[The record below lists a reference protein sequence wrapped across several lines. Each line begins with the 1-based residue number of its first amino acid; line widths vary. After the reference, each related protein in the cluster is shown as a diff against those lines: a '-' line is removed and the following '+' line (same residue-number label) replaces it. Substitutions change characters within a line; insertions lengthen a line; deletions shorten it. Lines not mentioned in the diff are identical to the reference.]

1 MSNQTFVDK
10 WNDIWTVS
18 MDICGIGHITARVLN
33 NGNAEVLLK
42 LDAVWDGLNTDRPE
56 NAESRI
62 WTESIIEFVDADK
75 FLWCSYTS
83 KEGSPGVRDTPYDMF
98 YDGETRVT
106 PLANGLS
113 IRNSRGT
120 TILPLVGPEPV
131 VPDIQLPLYAC
142 TRKPDKSGNWPLQSL
157 SFFRNEQGRNW
168 CLLPLNLRYAGRKG
182 PQTGLNHAFE
192 ADLPEEIGRTFSVW
206 TDDKGNFM
214 GMGDEQEVRIVAD
227 DEETA
232 RALLAARS
240 G

>member
-83 KEGSPGVRDTPYDMF
+83 KEGSPGVKDT
-98 YDGETRVT
+98 V
-106 PLANGLS
+106 
-113 IRNSRGT
+113 
-120 TILPLVGPEPV
+120 
-131 VPDIQLPLYAC
+131 
-142 TRKPDKSGNWPLQSL
+142 
-157 SFFRNEQGRNW
+157 
-168 CLLPLNLRYAGRKG
+168 
-182 PQTGLNHAFE
+182 
-192 ADLPEEIGRTFSVW
+192 
-206 TDDKGNFM
+206 
-214 GMGDEQEVRIVAD
+214 
-227 DEETA
+227 
-232 RALLAARS
+232 
-240 G
+240 